1 MIALE
6 LSAVGVTVLINQWN
20 ARFYNALQDR
30 AWNTFVHELLI
41 FGGLATV
48 FICLRV
54 YQIYLTQWLQ
64 IRWRRWLTTRYLG
77 HWLKDANHYRMQVLG
92 EGADNP
98 DQRIAE
104 DTRLFVELS
113 LGIGIGLL
121 GSIVT
126 LLSFV
131 AILWGLSAQ
140 APFTLFGINWSI
152 PGYLVWA
159 ALVYAVV
166 GTAITHLVGRRLIRL
181 NFNQQRYEA
190 DFRFNLVRV
199 RESSEQIALLEGEAA
214 ERVRLMD
221 RFSAVVTNWLAIMS
235 RQKKLAFF
243 TTGFHQVAVVFP
255 YIVAS
260 PAYFAGLFQLGGL
273 MQTASAFASVQAAL
287 SFFANSSTYSQFAE
301 WRAVI
306 ARLNGFDEA
315 IAAAQ
320 TAAITPSTISVE
332 TRATAP
338 DVQIEALEVRL
349 PKGRSIVAA
358 DGIVFT
364 PSDRVL
370 VTGPSGS
377 GKSTL
382 LRAIAGIWPF
392 GAGSI
397 AVPLTAHVMTLPQ
410 RPYLPIGSLGA
421 AIAYP
426 APPDTFP
433 RTWLVA
439 VLQDVGLPHFAE
451 RLDEVAHW
459 NQQLSLGEQ
468 QRLGLG
474 RAILQAPDF
483 LLLDEATASLD
494 EAAEAACYR
503 LIEERLPCTTIVS
516 IGHRSTLKAFHSRH
530 LKLVPDGDRHRVQ
543 ESASLG
549 RKLTYPTQAS
559 LDYPLRAR
567 STARRLFLA
576 SRKSLGLR

>member
-1 MIALE
+1 MNSFASTLASIWKLAVPYFRSEDRRAGRVLLAAVIALE
-6 LSAVGVTVLINQWN
+6 LAAVGITVLINQWN

-30 AWNTFVHELLI
+30 AWNTFVHELLV
-41 FGGLATV
+41 FGGLAAA

-54 YQIYLTQWLQ
+54 YEIYLTQWLQ

-77 HWLKDANHYRMQVLG
+77 HWLNDANHYRMQVLG

-104 DTRLFVELS
+104 DTRMFVELT

-121 GSIVT
+121 SSIVT

-159 ALVYAVV
+159 ALIYAVA
-166 GTAITHLVGRRLIRL
+166 GTVITHLLGRRLIGL

-190 DFRFNLVRV
+190 DFRFNLVRT
-199 RESSEQIALLEGEAA
+199 RESSEQIALLEGEAT
-214 ERVRLMD
+214 ERTRLMD
-221 RFSAVVTNWLAIMS
+221 RFGAVVTNWLAIMS

-243 TTGFHQVAVVFP
+243 TTGFHQVAIVFP

-273 MQTASAFASVQAAL
+273 MQTASAFASVQSAL

-320 TAAITPSTISVE
+320 TAAITAPIISV
-332 TRATAP
+332 TGATAP
-338 DVQIEALEVRL
+338 DVQIEGLEVRL
-349 PKGRSIVAA
+349 PKGRSVVAA
-358 DGIVFT
+358 DSIVFT

-382 LRAIAGIWPF
+382 FRAIAGIWPF
-392 GAGSI
+392 GAGSV
-397 AVPLTAHVMTLPQ
+397 AVPQTAYLMTLPQ
-410 RPYLPIGSLGA
+410 RLCVPKTS
-421 AIAYP
+421 
-426 APPDTFP
+426 
-433 RTWLVA
+433 
-439 VLQDVGLPHFAE
+439 
-451 RLDEVAHW
+451 
-459 NQQLSLGEQ
+459 
-468 QRLGLG
+468 
-474 RAILQAPDF
+474 
-483 LLLDEATASLD
+483 
-494 EAAEAACYR
+494 
-503 LIEERLPCTTIVS
+503 
-516 IGHRSTLKAFHSRH
+516 STLISRRIRLMTQLRH
-530 LKLVPDGDRHRVQ
+530 WLCTAAMVLMPVSAPIEVLV
-543 ESASLG
+543 
-549 RKLTYPTQAS
+549 
-559 LDYPLRAR
+559 
-567 STARRLFLA
+567 
-576 SRKSLGLR
+576 